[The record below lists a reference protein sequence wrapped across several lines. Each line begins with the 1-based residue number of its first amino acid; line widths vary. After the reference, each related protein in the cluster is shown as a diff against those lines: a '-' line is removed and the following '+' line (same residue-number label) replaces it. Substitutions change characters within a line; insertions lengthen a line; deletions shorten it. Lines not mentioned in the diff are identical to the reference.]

1 MPLQFLWLKDPED
14 GSSISVGSVVTFVP
28 DGSSPNRHVL
38 WTILLQ
44 EMCQR
49 PKFIAGDSS
58 GGGAAADCGRLE
70 VEAGELG
77 DPWLLAAISSLTL
90 TPRFLDRVIPPD
102 QNFDP
107 ATYCGLFRYNA
118 EYFIA

>member
-1 MPLQFLWLKDPED
+1 MLLQSLGLKGHED
-14 GSSISVGSVVTFVP
+14 GSICSVRRFVTFAP
-28 DGSSPNRHVL
+28 DDSIPNRHFL
-38 WTILLQ
+38 WKVLLQ

-49 PKFIAGDSS
+49 PKFIAGDNN
-58 GGGAAADCGRLE
+58 GNGAAADCGRLE

-107 ATYCGLFRYNA
+107 ATYCGLFR
-118 EYFIA
+118 

>member
-1 MPLQFLWLKDPED
+1 MA
-14 GSSISVGSVVTFVP
+14 V
-28 DGSSPNRHVL
+28 
-38 WTILLQ
+38 LLQ

-49 PKFIAGDSS
+49 PKFIAGDNSGS
-58 GGGAAADCGRLE
+58 GGAADCGRLD

-102 QNFDP
+102 QTFDP
-107 ATYCGLFRYNA
+107 ATYCGLFRYTA
-118 EYFIA
+118 AYFIARVRKT

>member
-1 MPLQFLWLKDPED
+1 MKDLED
-14 GSSISVGSVVTFVP
+14 RRSSSVGRFVTFVP
-28 DGSSPNRHVL
+28 DDSSPSGHFL
-38 WTILLQ
+38 WTVLLQ

-49 PKFIAGDSS
+49 PKFIAGDSNGS
-58 GGGAAADCGRLE
+58 GAAADCGRLE

-107 ATYCGLFRYNA
+107 ATYCGLFR
-118 EYFIA
+118 